1 MRQQSH
7 LKCRLLLLTALLFIS
22 MTSHARVWYFDQHT
36 YISKQPTIDAPYV
49 EITLNF
55 FDAKGDDSYFDN
67 SAPVVTLDGKDLVEL
82 TELKNCT
89 EENGSNSA
97 KAFVNNAKAS
107 WLPKNAGTR
116 QTE

>member
-1 MRQQSH
+1 
-7 LKCRLLLLTALLFIS
+7 

-55 FDAKGDDSYFDN
+55 CDAKGDDSYFDN
-67 SAPVVTLDGKDLVEL
+67 SAPVVTLDGKDLVAL

-89 EENGSNSA
+89 EENGSNGA
-97 KAFVNNAKAS
+97 KAFVNNAKGG

-116 QTE
+116 QTERN

>member
-1 MRQQSH
+1 MRQQPH
-7 LKCRLLLLTALLFIS
+7 LKYRLLLLTALLFIS
-22 MTSHARVWYFDQHT
+22 MTSHARDWFFNEHT
-36 YISKQPTIDAPYV
+36 YMSKTPSHDAPYV

-55 FDAKGDDSYFDN
+55 FDGKGKDSYFDN

-82 TELKNCT
+82 TELGNCT
-89 EENGSNSA
+89 EENGSNGA
-97 KAFVNNAKAS
+97 KALVDNAKGS